1 MPTYTGGDGN
11 ALVCADGLLRVHEP
25 SYGSG
30 SQNIFAVERRNEET

>member
-11 ALVCADGLLRVHEP
+11 ALVCADGLRRVHEP
-25 SYGSG
+25 GYG